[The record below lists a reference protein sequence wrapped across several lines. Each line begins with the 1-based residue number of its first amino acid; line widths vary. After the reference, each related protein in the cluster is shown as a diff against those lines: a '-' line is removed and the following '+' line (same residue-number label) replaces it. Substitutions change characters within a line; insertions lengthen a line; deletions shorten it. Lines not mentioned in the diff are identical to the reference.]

1 MSFITKSKTIKI
13 ANCYLVECYCGDYC
27 NEKMRLGVFSS
38 FEKALS
44 FIKKSFINKQDEI
57 SYMQESN
64 NTYLIT
70 NSNFQGKS
78 IRSREFEKLSS
89 LSVEPREIRIVFDCK
104 NFIQLSS
111 KKFAEIGS
119 SFYHD
124 EIVSLN

>member
-1 MSFITKSKTIKI
+1 MK
-13 ANCYLVECYCGDYC
+13 
-27 NEKMRLGVFSS
+27 KMRLGVFSS